1 MKILVIN
8 TGSSSIKYQLFQ
20 MDDQSVLAS
29 GLIEKIG
36 ETTSK
41 HTYKTHAGK
50 KIFDDPVTSHEE
62 GLKQVVNLIT
72 DNSVGVIVEKSEIK
86 AIGHRVVHGGET
98 FQKPCIIDEAVL
110 NAVRKNISLA
120 PLHNPANIT
129 GIEVAQKI
137 FPAATQVGVFD
148 TAFHHTMPPKAFH
161 YAVPL
166 ELYREYKIRR
176 YGFHG
181 TSHHYVALQAAKEL
195 GKSLSESNL
204 ITVHIG
210 NGASITAIKNGKSID
225 TSMGLTPLEGLI
237 MGTRSGDI
245 DPAIPYFLTT
255 QSDKD
260 INDINNLLNKESGM
274 KGICGMNDFR
284 DIRTARNQGDQ
295 NAQLAFEMY
304 VYRIKKYI
312 GAYCFALGQV
322 DAIIFTAGVG
332 ENADDVRWEVCLGL
346 ENFGIKIDKSKNE
359 GGFSVTTA
367 IQQGDSKVKLLVIPT
382 NEELMIAIETKKLL

>member
-1 MKILVIN
+1 MKILIIN

-36 ETTSK
+36 DSSSK
-41 HTYKTHAGK
+41 HTYKTNSGK
-50 KIFDDPVTSHEE
+50 QVFDDPVANHED
-62 GLKQVVNLIT
+62 GLNKVVNLIT
-72 DNSVGVIVEKSEIK
+72 DSAVGVITEKTEIK

-98 FQKPCIIDEAVL
+98 FQKPCIINEEVL
-110 NAVRKNISLA
+110 ETVRENVSLA

-137 FPAATQVGVFD
+137 FPTATQVGVFD

-166 ELYREYKIRR
+166 ALYQDHKIRR

-181 TSHHYVALQAAKEL
+181 TSHHYVALQAAEVL
-195 GKSLSESNL
+195 GKPLSESNL
-204 ITVHIG
+204 ITIHVG
-210 NGASITAIKNGKSID
+210 NGASITAIKNGQSID

-237 MGTRSGDI
+237 MGTRCGDI
-245 DPAIPYFLTT
+245 DPAIPHFLTT
-255 QSDKD
+255 QTDMD
-260 INDINNLLNKESGM
+260 INDINNLLNKKSGM

-284 DIRTARNQGDQ
+284 DIRNARNQGDQ

-332 ENADDVRWEVCLGL
+332 ENDYDVRREVCSGL
-346 ENFGIKIDKSKNE
+346 EKFGIKIDESRND
-359 GGFSVTTA
+359 GGFSVITP
-367 IQQGDSKVKLLVIPT
+367 IHQDDSEVKLLVIPT